1 MLSEIGEGRIPAGM
15 EVWDLYDV
23 NRQKTGETC
32 FRGCTLPDG
41 RFHLVVNV
49 CVFNDQGAMLI
60 QQRQSSKVPYPDLW
74 TLSSGGCA
82 IAGETS
88 AMAASRELQEEI
100 GITSDFTGQRPL
112 LTISGTNSFSDYYLL
127 RANPDLYTLSLQS
140 EEVQAVRWA
149 TLDDIL
155 RLLRL
160 GQFVPYHQSLI
171 SLLFDMEREGPG
183 ATVRMRL

>member
-1 MLSEIGEGRIPAGM
+1 M

-60 QQRQSSKVPYPDLW
+60 QQRQSSKVPYHDLW
-74 TLSSGGCA
+74 ALSSGGSA

-100 GITSDFTGQRPL
+100 GGVSDEFPLFFMIRFAVDEDIVSQAIRRAQFIEQGNGRPHAGRIRFFIGQ
-112 LTISGTNSFSDYYLL
+112 G
-127 RANPDLYTLSLQS
+127 
-140 EEVQAVRWA
+140 
-149 TLDDIL
+149 
-155 RLLRL
+155 
-160 GQFVPYHQSLI
+160 
-171 SLLFDMEREGPG
+171 
-183 ATVRMRL
+183 

>member
-1 MLSEIGEGRIPAGM
+1 MLSEIGDGRIPAGM

-32 FRGCTLPDG
+32 SRGCTLPDG

-127 RANPDLYTLSLQS
+127 PIPIFIPFHFNQRRFRLFAGLLWMIFCACSGLDNLSP
-140 EEVQAVRWA
+140 
-149 TLDDIL
+149 I
-155 RLLRL
+155 
-160 GQFVPYHQSLI
+160 I
-171 SLLFDMEREGPG
+171 SL
-183 ATVRMRL
+183 